1 MSIIKKYPL
10 YQKIILNNFISTLGD
25 SMYYIALMT
34 YAAQFTN
41 SSLAITIVSLS
52 ESIPFI
58 FASPLGSLADMSE
71 NKATKIFYSGLIR
84 GALYLSVGFLIGFQ
98 QSMMLLVGISLIN
111 FISDNVGKFSNSL
124 FYPFV
129 PLIVEQDDLEE
140 AQGLN
145 GAIGNIVAII
155 AQFVGAY
162 LLGIFSYQ
170 LLAIINSMTFFATAL
185 IVLSMKKSLDILEKE
200 HLDKHESISLS
211 AIWKQMVFA
220 IKETTKNKQFFK
232 LILVFAG
239 LNGLS
244 SAISPLLSIVLA
256 KDSALII
263 DSFSFTFALIQGLT
277 SIGVILGSL
286 FGTKLFK
293 KLELEQ
299 FNQLILFFMALL
311 VCSILLKNIYLLL
324 IFQFILGLLIG
335 IVNPKF
341 NAKLMK
347 EIPLDKLATI
357 AGGVS
362 TLLMFFP
369 PITIFIFTTLATAF
383 SSNVSL
389 VTLNISCL
397 LLCFYS
403 FISNRSTIAKSV

>member
-124 FYPFV
+124 FFPFI

-145 GAIGNIVAII
+145 GAISNIVAII
-155 AQFVGAY
+155 AQFIGAY

-185 IVLSMKKSLDILEKE
+185 IVLSMKKSLDTLEKE

-244 SAISPLLSIVLA
+244 SAISPLLSIILA

-362 TLLMFFP
+362 TLLMLFP

-389 VTLNISCL
+389 VTLSISCL
-397 LLCFYS
+397 LLCLYS
-403 FISNRSTIAKSV
+403 FMSSKH

>member
-71 NKATKIFYSGLIR
+71 HKATKICYSGLIR
-84 GALYLSVGFLIGFQ
+84 GVLYLSVGFLIGFQ

-145 GAIGNIVAII
+145 GAISNIVAII

-162 LLGIFSYQ
+162 LLGLFSYQ
-170 LLAIINSMTFFATAL
+170 LLAVINSMTFFATAL
-185 IVLSMKKSLDILEKE
+185 IVLSMKKSLDTLEKE
-200 HLDKHESISLS
+200 HLDKHENISLS

-244 SAISPLLSIVLA
+244 SAISPLLSIILA

-293 KLELEQ
+293 RLELEQ
-299 FNQLILFFMALL
+299 FTQLILFFMALL

-324 IFQFILGLLIG
+324 GFQFILGLLIG
-335 IVNPKF
+335 ILNPKF

-362 TLLMFFP
+362 TMLMFFP

-383 SSNVSL
+383 SSNISL
-389 VTLNISCL
+389 ITLSISCL
-397 LLCFYS
+397 FLCFYS
-403 FISNRSTIAKSV
+403 FMSGLNTKKS

>member
-84 GALYLSVGFLIGFQ
+84 GVLYLSVGFLIGFQ

-111 FISDNVGKFSNSL
+111 FISDNVGEFSNSL

-145 GAIGNIVAII
+145 GAISNIVAII

-162 LLGIFSYQ
+162 LLGLFSYQ
-170 LLAIINSMTFFATAL
+170 LLAVINSMTFFATAL
-185 IVLSMKKSLDILEKE
+185 IVLSMKKSLDTLEKD
-200 HLDKHESISLS
+200 HLDKHENISLS

-244 SAISPLLSIVLA
+244 SAISPLLSIILA

-263 DSFSFTFALIQGLT
+263 DSFSFTFSLIQGLT

-293 KLELEQ
+293 RLELEQ
-299 FNQLILFFMALL
+299 FTQLILFFMALL

-324 IFQFILGLLIG
+324 GFQFILGLLIG
-335 IVNPKF
+335 ILNPKF

-389 VTLNISCL
+389 IALCISCL
-397 LLCFYS
+397 LLYFYS
-403 FISNRSTIAKSV
+403 FMSVLNTKKS

>member
-124 FYPFV
+124 FFPFI

-145 GAIGNIVAII
+145 GAISNIVAII
-155 AQFVGAY
+155 AQFIGAY

-185 IVLSMKKSLDILEKE
+185 IVLSMKKNLDTLEKE

-244 SAISPLLSIVLA
+244 SAISPLLSIILA

-362 TLLMFFP
+362 TLLMLFP

-389 VTLNISCL
+389 VTLSISCL
-397 LLCFYS
+397 LLCLYS
-403 FISNRSTIAKSV
+403 FMSSKH

>member
-58 FASPLGSLADMSE
+58 FASPLGSVADMSE

-84 GALYLSVGFLIGFQ
+84 GVLYLSVGVLIGFQ

-145 GAIGNIVAII
+145 GAISNIVAII

-162 LLGIFSYQ
+162 LLGLFSYQ
-170 LLAIINSMTFFATAL
+170 LLAVINSMTFFATAL
-185 IVLSMKKSLDILEKE
+185 IVLSMKKSLDTLEKE
-200 HLDKHESISLS
+200 HLDKRESISLS

-244 SAISPLLSIVLA
+244 SAISPLLSIILA
-256 KDSALII
+256 KDSALIV

-299 FNQLILFFMALL
+299 FTQLILFFMALL
-311 VCSILLKNIYLLL
+311 VCSILLKTIYLLL
-324 IFQFILGLLIG
+324 GFQFILGLLIG
-335 IVNPKF
+335 ILNPKF

-369 PITIFIFTTLATAF
+369 PITIFIFTTVATVF
-383 SSNVSL
+383 SSNISL
-389 VTLNISCL
+389 IALSISCL

-403 FISNRSTIAKSV
+403 FISGPNTKKI